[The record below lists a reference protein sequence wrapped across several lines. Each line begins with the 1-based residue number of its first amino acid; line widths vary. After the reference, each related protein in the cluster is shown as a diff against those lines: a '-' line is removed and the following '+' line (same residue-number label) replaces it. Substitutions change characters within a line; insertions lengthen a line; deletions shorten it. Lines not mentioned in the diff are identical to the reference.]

1 MILLEY
7 HVKTYLAYVCL
18 IHGHIRARKRQSPHG
33 IAGKGDRTMV
43 LIDIPMPRNCE
54 ECPVIN
60 ADGDCPFY
68 PKDDQV
74 DTFREQYRR
83 CPLKEVQT

>member
-1 MILLEY
+1 
-7 HVKTYLAYVCL
+7 
-18 IHGHIRARKRQSPHG
+18 
-33 IAGKGDRTMV
+33 MV

-60 ADGDCPFY
+60 AYGDCPFY
-68 PKDDQV
+68 PKNDQV

>member
-1 MILLEY
+1 
-7 HVKTYLAYVCL
+7 
-18 IHGHIRARKRQSPHG
+18 
-33 IAGKGDRTMV
+33 MV
-43 LIDIPMPRNCE
+43 LIDIPMPRHCE

-68 PKDDQV
+68 PEDDQV
-74 DTFREQYRR
+74 DTFAEQYRR